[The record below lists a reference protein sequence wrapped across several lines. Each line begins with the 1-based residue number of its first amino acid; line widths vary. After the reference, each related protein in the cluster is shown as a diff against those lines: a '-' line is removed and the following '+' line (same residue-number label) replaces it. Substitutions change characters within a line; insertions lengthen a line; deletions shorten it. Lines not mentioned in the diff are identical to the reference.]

1 MRVQVLRQLGPDL
14 AEANLERSIEEV
26 GSMKTAF
33 ESFPCD
39 AAGRINLDTLTN
51 HMMSSPQQF
60 SHEEVRLRLSYE
72 FQLKTQP
79 TLRVCL

>member
-1 MRVQVLRQLGPDL
+1 MQVLRQLGPDL

-60 SHEEVRLRLSYE
+60 SHEEVRLRLC
-72 FQLKTQP
+72 FIALQLN
-79 TLRVCL
+79 LLSLSVCS